1 MIKAASDNSPS
12 QAIGTVRSMLK
23 RYREIEESYDAATVE
38 QQDEFIA
45 EQDTICRSIVDIL
58 RDNTDGLDAI
68 ISALDSVSNIIEC
81 TYDHDSETGERID
94 EPGEYSGADIVEM
107 ICNIEIEVS
116 EAFEAAIGMFGK
128 EATDQSAGA

>member
-1 MIKAASDNSPS
+1 MINSSSNNSPS
-12 QAIGTVRSMLK
+12 QALGTVRSMLK
-23 RYREIEESYDAATVE
+23 RYQEIEESYDAATVD
-38 QQDEFIA
+38 QQDDLTA
-45 EQDTICRSIVDIL
+45 EQDTICRSVVDIL

-107 ICNIEIEVS
+107 ICNIEIEVC
-116 EAFEAAIGMFGK
+116 EAFEAAVGLFGK
-128 EATDQSAGA
+128 ETTDQSAGV